1 MLTCWWS
8 ILRTTIDCSNTAKI
22 GSILLM
28 MSSRVFPFATVVL
41 LSVALHAA
49 DWPQWQ
55 GPDRT
60 RVSKETGLLKEW
72 PKVGPPVVWTAT
84 GLGAGYGSVAVAG
97 DRVF

>member
-1 MLTCWWS
+1 MLTCSWS
-8 ILRTTIDCSNTAKI
+8 ILRTTIDCSNTARI

-28 MSSRVFPFATVVL
+28 MSSRLFPFAFAVL

-60 RVSKETGLLKEW
+60 RVSKETGLQKEW
-72 PKVGPPVVWTAT
+72 VIARCCPVHQV
-84 GLGAGYGSVAVAG
+84 
-97 DRVF
+97 R